1 MGTIVIHNNGP
12 LVIEAGLRGVAAP
25 QERLPIL
32 QKVPSHFLGQRFL
45 LPRKEPVVP
54 PKRKA
59 AIPILT
65 EESLV
70 IGNDRMPAAG
80 ALTYSHSLA
89 GFSSTVLLLG
99 E

>member
-1 MGTIVIHNNGP
+1 MGAIVIHNNRP
-12 LVIEAGLRGVAAP
+12 IVIEAGLRRVATS
-25 QERLPIL
+25 QEGLSVL
-32 QKVPSHFLGQRFL
+32 QKVPGHFLGQRFL
-45 LPRKEPVVP
+45 LPRKEPVIP

-70 IGNDRMPAAG
+70 VGNDGMPAAG